1 MDQYIKL
8 AKNAIETYVK
18 DKKTLKEPKDLP
30 AKMAKSEAGV
40 FVSLHKKDGK
50 LRGCIGT
57 FFPTCKNIAAE
68 IIQNAI
74 STCSQDPRFLPVNK
88 SEIDDLEISVDILS
102 NSELATLAQLN
113 PRKYGVIVKSSS
125 GKIGLL
131 LPDIEGVNNAK
142 QQIEICKEKA
152 GINKDEKIEIYR
164 FTACRHKE
172 K

>member
-18 DKKTLKEPKDLP
+18 DKKVLKEPRYLP
-30 AKMAKSEAGV
+30 AEMAESKAGV
-40 FVSLHKKDGK
+40 FVSLHQKDNK
-50 LRGCIGT
+50 LSGCIGT
-57 FFPTCKNIAAE
+57 FYPTCKNIAAE

-74 STCSQDPRFLPVNK
+74 SACSQDPRFLPVK
-88 SEIDDLEISVDILS
+88 PGGLKDLEINVDVLS
-102 NSELATLAQLN
+102 NSEQTTLAQLN
-113 PRKYGVIVKSSS
+113 PQKYGTIVKSSS

-131 LPDIEGVNNAK
+131 LPDIEGVSSAQ

-152 GINKDEKIEIYR
+152 GIDKDEKIEIFR
-164 FTACRHKE
+164 FTVERHKE